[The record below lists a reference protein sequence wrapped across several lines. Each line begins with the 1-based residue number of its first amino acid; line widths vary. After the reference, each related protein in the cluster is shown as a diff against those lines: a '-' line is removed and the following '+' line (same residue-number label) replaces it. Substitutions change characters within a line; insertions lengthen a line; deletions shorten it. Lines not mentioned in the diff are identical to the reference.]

1 MNLIV
6 IFSLL
11 TIIWA
16 CSHTDLP
23 EEESQTEAT
32 NFSFRLEQESTSLNG
47 LELVK
52 HAAIAEQLKTRH
64 TISKLKEA
72 IRAGKRYLLP
82 QLEAAQQK
90 EADIEAYKESLTM
103 IVRPRAPYPPRPPR
117 GCFDD
122 PQANCGVPKINLKEY
137 PSIELAR
144 GLEHIQVEIYNAK
157 NQLVGRGG
165 SSLTKSKDGSILMNI
180 KSELNGEGT
189 LKIRPQSK
197 VVDEGL
203 FLDIP
208 VYAK

>member
-11 TIIWA
+11 TISWA
-16 CSHTDLP
+16 CSHTDLS

-52 HAAIAEQLKTRH
+52 HAAIAEQLKTRQ

-72 IRAGKRYLLP
+72 IRAGKRHLLP

-90 EADIEAYKESLTM
+90 EADIEAYKESVTM
-103 IVRPRAPYPPRPPR
+103 IVRPKVPYPPRPPR

-122 PQANCGVPKINLKEY
+122 PQANCGVPKINLEEY
-137 PSIELAR
+137 PSIQLAK
-144 GLEHIQVEIYNAK
+144 GLENMQVEILNAK
-157 NQLVGRGG
+157 SQLVGRGG
-165 SSLTKSKDGSILMNI
+165 RPTKTKDGSITMNI
-180 KSELNGEGT
+180 KSELVGEGT
-189 LKIRPQSK
+189 LRIRPKSK
-197 VVDEGL
+197 VANKEL

-208 VYAK
+208 VFAK

>member
-11 TIIWA
+11 TITWA

-157 NQLVGRGG
+157 NQLVGRG